1 MKKFFALFLSLALCF
16 SLSACGSQKEP
27 ADTSLENAG
36 TRYDNYESLKS
47 VLGYDMFQFED
58 ESLTL
63 TGCSIQDENIGV
75 LTYSTDKNHTVTLKM
90 TVDETS
96 NETISILSEET
107 KQQGGVQAPSG
118 DFGPLN
124 VYLDKE
130 ANLCFCPFTYTSGGY
145 TCYLY
150 LSETDTSFNT
160 GFSDRLIDFVDLL
173 YQSTD
178 TPSYAT
184 YLDNIAKAEAA
195 AEKAREEAAKPK
207 EETTPKQ
214 DKTSDEDKD
223 QDKTGDS
230 KSDNTDTQPSEDTTP
245 ESEETPV
252 TTEPETPAATGGI
265 TLKYYDITLVNI
277 GDAYTFSPSGGAS
290 PYTWKSANTNVAS
303 VSSGGTVTAVGSGQT
318 TVTCTS
324 SDGLSVEIIVRVK

>member
-1 MKKFFALFLSLALCF
+1 MKKIFALFLSLALCI
-16 SLSACGSQKEP
+16 SLAACGSQKEP
-27 ADTSLENAG
+27 ADTSMEDTAVH
-36 TRYDNYESLKS
+36 YDSYELLKS

-58 ESLTL
+58 ERLTL
-63 TGCSIQDENIGV
+63 TGCSIQDETIGV
-75 LTYSTDKNHTVTLKM
+75 LTYSTDKDHTVTLKM
-90 TVDETS
+90 TVDEPS
-96 NETISILSEET
+96 NETLSTLSEET

-124 VYLDKE
+124 VYLDKD

-150 LSETDTSFNT
+150 LSETDTTFNT

-173 YQSTD
+173 YQSTE
-178 TPSYAT
+178 TPSYVT

-195 AEKAREEAAKPK
+195 AEQAREEAANPKPK
-207 EETTPKQ
+207 
-214 DKTSDEDKD
+214 
-223 QDKTGDS
+223 
-230 KSDNTDTQPSEDTTP
+230 EDTTP
-245 ESEETPV
+245 QQDQTSDEAQEEDQPQDDKSENTDAQPTEDTPSQPEETP
-252 TTEPETPAATGGI
+252 TEPETPAATGSI
-265 TLKYYDITLVNI
+265 TLEYYDITLVNV

-290 PYTWKSANTNVAS
+290 PYTWRSANTNVAS